1 MRFYTKTLLFSLI
14 SIFAVKCLLAGDFLK
29 LERTPQP
36 TEINEAG
43 VPIYTSY
50 WDPVAGLPKECTEA
64 IGEDGAQHY
73 AEKMGWKKILT
84 APDKGIVNRGFDQVW
99 MDEETGE
106 VIIVEARGRTDKDR
120 NGQRKWKL
128 SKGYGQTQATIEWSI
143 EVCKNLLVSDKS
155 TAKDREVARL
165 VLQKISEGKIQ
176 TRVIVTTHKD
186 GIPRKTWTERIVRDV
201 PDEYR
206 GLTADQLRYLVL
218 EKGETPPE
226 YRDDPNTIEYDMG
239 REQGI
244 LAQHTAALDEPAR
257 QVIFE
262 SIRRYQKNAPAAPPE
277 PEPSQKKQK

>member
-43 VPIYTSY
+43 VPIYSSY
-50 WDPVAGLPKECTEA
+50 WDPGTGLPKECTEA

-84 APDKGIVNRGFDQVW
+84 APDKGVVNRGFDQVW
-99 MDEETGE
+99 MDEETDE
-106 VIIVEARGRTDKDR
+106 VIIVEAKGRTDKDG
-120 NGQRKWKL
+120 NGRRKWKL
-128 SKGYGQTQATIEWSI
+128 SKGYGQTQATIEWTI
-143 EVCKNLLVSDKS
+143 EVCKNLLESDKS
-155 TAKDREVARL
+155 SDKDREVASL

-186 GIPRKTWTERIVRDV
+186 GIPRKTWTERIVREV
-201 PDEYR
+201 PEEYR
-206 GLTADQLRYLVL
+206 GLTPDQLRYLVL

-226 YRDDPNTIEYDMG
+226 YKDDPNTIRYETEG
-239 REQGI
+239 QLAI
-244 LAQHTAALDEPAR
+244 LAQPAAALDTP
-257 QVIFE
+257 
-262 SIRRYQKNAPAAPPE
+262 
-277 PEPSQKKQK
+277 QKKSRPRKSRKKTENTQTNRNL

>member
-43 VPIYTSY
+43 VPIYSSY
-50 WDPVAGLPKECTEA
+50 WDPGTGLPKECTEA

-84 APDKGIVNRGFDQVW
+84 APDKGVVNRGFDQVW
-99 MDEETGE
+99 MDEETDE
-106 VIIVEARGRTDKDR
+106 VIIVEAKGRTDKDG
-120 NGQRKWKL
+120 NGRRKWKL
-128 SKGYGQTQATIEWSI
+128 SKGYGQTQATIEWTI
-143 EVCKNLLVSDKS
+143 EVCKNLLESDKS
-155 TAKDREVARL
+155 SDKDRKVARL

-176 TRVIVTTHKD
+176 TRVIVTTHKE
-186 GIPRKTWTERIVRDV
+186 GIPQETLTERIVDEV

-206 GLTADQLRYLVL
+206 GLTPDQLRHLAL
-218 EKGETPPE
+218 EKGEMPPE
-226 YRDDPNTIEYDMG
+226 FTDDPNTIEYDMG

-277 PEPSQKKQK
+277 PEPSQK